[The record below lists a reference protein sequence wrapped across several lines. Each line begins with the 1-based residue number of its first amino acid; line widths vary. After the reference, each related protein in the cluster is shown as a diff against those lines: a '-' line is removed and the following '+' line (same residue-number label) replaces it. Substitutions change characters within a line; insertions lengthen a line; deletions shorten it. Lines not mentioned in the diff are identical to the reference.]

1 MEGPQKEN
9 GFTPIANEILENMAK
24 IKLSP
29 TQYRILFVVWRYT
42 YGFNRKEHEL
52 SLSFLSTATG
62 CDKRQLQRELK
73 GLEERKVIIQSIK
86 TGAYRKIK
94 FNKHHK
100 QWVGEIA
107 IGETSIGEIDN
118 GESVNTTIGETVNTS
133 IGEIDNQERNKE
145 NIKESNK
152 LSISETFNAMFEYY
166 PNKLN
171 MGKTKAKQH
180 YIDWLKGR
188 KIKGQTNI
196 KLNPNQV
203 YIAMQEYAETYKK
216 DNPKDLTLEFMKRFD
231 TFMNLA
237 VLDYVEQ
244 SKQDYEAFMLEEHG
258 PCWDKLKFEYTE

>member
-107 IGETSIGEIDN
+107 IGETSIGETSIGEIDN
-118 GESVNTTIGETVNTS
+118 GESVNTAIGETVNTS
-133 IGEIDNQERNKE
+133 IGETDNQERKTKD
-145 NIKESNK
+145 NIKESAFLDLFETVWKEYPNK
-152 LSISETFNAMFEYY
+152 KGKGQISETKKKELSKVGYEQLIRCIERYKKYVKSKDWLEYQNGSTFFNS
-166 PNKLN
+166 
-171 MGKTKAKQH
+171 G
-180 YIDWLKGR
+180 YIDYLDANVEDKP
-188 KIKGQTNI
+188 KQKET
-196 KLNPNQV
+196 KDFKMV
-203 YIAMQEYAETYKK
+203 YKE
-216 DNPKDLTLEFMKRFD
+216 L
-231 TFMNLA
+231 
-237 VLDYVEQ
+237 
-244 SKQDYEAFMLEEHG
+244 
-258 PCWDKLKFEYTE
+258 